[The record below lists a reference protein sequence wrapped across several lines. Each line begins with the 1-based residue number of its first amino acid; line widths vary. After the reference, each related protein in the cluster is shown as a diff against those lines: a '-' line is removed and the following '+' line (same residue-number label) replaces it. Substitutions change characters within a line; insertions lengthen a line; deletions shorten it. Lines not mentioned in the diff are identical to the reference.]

1 MLIEAKALQHWIDN
15 FYGYGSWHAS
25 IWFIGY
31 EEGGGDLPEEV
42 AEKLNYFYNVHQ
54 SDKRAKL
61 CDIRELYQHV
71 TVRLEGPKARL
82 FTNLR
87 EYRFGNNALQHGA
100 WKNLIAFEH
109 GYRDEEPSDLLAHQK
124 NLFLSPSVN
133 NEALIQLYPLPSPHN
148 HAWYYSWLDLP
159 QFSYLKSRT
168 LYQEQVYE
176 RRLQSIL
183 ENVGT
188 YKPEVVLMYAMD
200 NIHTLKKSVHAFFP
214 TAEFKTVKAIK
225 QQIPQHHRAN
235 LNGTT
240 LVITTQI
247 PTLRHNRIETGF
259 DWQEFGKRVKRES

>member
-1 MLIEAKALQHWIDN
+1 MFIEEKALKHWIDN
-15 FYGYGSWHAS
+15 FYGYGSWHAR

-42 AEKLNYFYNVHQ
+42 AEKLTYFNNVHQ
-54 SDKRAKL
+54 SDQRTTL
-61 CDIRELYQHV
+61 CDIRELYRHV
-71 TVRLEGPKARL
+71 TIRLDGPKAQL
-82 FTNLR
+82 FTTLHD
-87 EYRFGNNALQHGA
+87 YRFGHHALQHGA
-100 WKNLIAFEH
+100 WKNLIGFEH
-109 GYRDEEPSDLLAHQK
+109 GYRDEKLPDLLTHQK

-176 RRLQSIL
+176 SRIQRIL
-183 ENVGT
+183 ENIST

-200 NIHTLKKSVHAFFP
+200 NINTLKKSVHTFFP
-214 TAEFKTVKAIK
+214 AAEFKTLKAIK
-225 QQIPQHHRAN
+225 QQIPQHHRAD

-240 LVITTQI
+240 LVITTQM